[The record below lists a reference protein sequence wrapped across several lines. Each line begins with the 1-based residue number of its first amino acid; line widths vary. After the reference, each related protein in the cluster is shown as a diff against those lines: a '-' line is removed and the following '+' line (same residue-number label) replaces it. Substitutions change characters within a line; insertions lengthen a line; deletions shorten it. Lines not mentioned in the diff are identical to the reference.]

1 MAVLGP
7 RGGIW
12 VPDCRAEL
20 AVVHGYAH
28 RLLVFDL
35 PDQLALR
42 ITQRAS
48 DIRVL
53 GARYERRKARQA
65 GTQYD
70 TLLLAPA
77 VPQRD
82 VHLHISR
89 MPPSQVRPE
98 RRQRLQQVW
107 TLLRYETCA
116 YVDDVLAEAISLPT
130 GNFPH
135 RGRSLLQLRVGT
147 HARQVFR
154 CASAPYS
161 ELNPITGDQAG
172 IAVTPGESAWPRP
185 TAVSAAIPPL
195 TTQVEAVSTLLA
207 HNAVSTARHVS
218 KLGAGVVTAISAPV
232 ADCEAVCADFAAV
245 DMEAMAQAA
254 GRLGHHDHLI
264 RQCHDCASR
273 VF

>member
-1 MAVLGP
+1 MITKYVVDCQRVAGNRLGRPAYVGIFTDNARLVDMRHVCLSIRRGELLIEFLNGGLGP

-12 VPDCRAEL
+12 VPDCHAGL

-42 ITQRAS
+42 ITPRAS

-53 GARYERRKARQA
+53 GDRYERRKARQA
-65 GTQYD
+65 CTQHD

-116 YVDDVLAEAISLPT
+116 YVDYVLVAAISLPT

-172 IAVTPGESAWPRP
+172 IAVTPGESAWPADRGFRGY
-185 TAVSAAIPPL
+185 T
-195 TTQVEAVSTLLA
+195 STN
-207 HNAVSTARHVS
+207 HPGRGRVNIV
-218 KLGAGVVTAISAPV
+218 GAQRGFYS
-232 ADCEAVCADFAAV
+232 
-245 DMEAMAQAA
+245 
-254 GRLGHHDHLI
+254 
-264 RQCHDCASR
+264 
-273 VF
+273 